1 MSNSV
6 VVTTRL
12 DRQIIDLVDRVALA
26 AGHSRSK
33 FAARAI
39 AEAAR
44 REAAFLAFVQEG
56 IDDLDAGRIVPHE
69 TVMAELDAMVARHEA
84 RCRD

>member
-1 MSNSV
+1 MSSSV

-12 DRQIIDLVDRVALA
+12 DNQTIDLVDRVASA
-26 AGHSRSK
+26 GGHSRSK
-33 FAARAI
+33 FVAMAVT
-39 AEAAR
+39 EAAR

-56 IDDLDAGRIVPHE
+56 IDDLDAGRTVPHDV
-69 TVMAELDAMVARHEA
+69 VMAELDAMIARHEA

>member
-1 MSNSV
+1 MENSV

-12 DRQIIDLVDRVALA
+12 DRATIDLVDRVASA
-26 AGHSRSK
+26 GGHSRSR
-33 FAARAI
+33 FVARAVT
-39 AEAAR
+39 EAAR

-56 IDDLDAGRIVPHE
+56 VDDLDAGRTVPHE
-69 TVMAELDAMVARHEA
+69 VVMAELDEMIAKHET

>member
-1 MSNSV
+1 MENNV

-12 DRQIIDLVDRVALA
+12 DRATIDMVDRVAA
-26 AGHSRSK
+26 AGGHSRSR
-33 FAARAI
+33 FVAMAVT
-39 AEAAR
+39 EAAK

-56 IDDLDAGRIVPHE
+56 LDDLDAGRTVPHE
-69 TVMAELDAMVARHEA
+69 TVMAELDAMIAKHEA

>member
-1 MSNSV
+1 MEKSV

-12 DRQIIDLVDRVALA
+12 DVETIDLVDRVASA
-26 AGHSRSK
+26 VGHSRSK
-33 FAARAI
+33 FVAMAVT
-39 AEAAR
+39 EAAR

-56 IDDLDAGRIVPHE
+56 IDDLDAGRTVSHE
-69 TVMAELDAMVARHEA
+69 TAMAALDAMVAKHEA